1 MRLKRITYDE
11 LNSKQKEI
19 HNFQK
24 VAALLA
30 DYGFNCIKL
39 DDDWLGADF
48 LAYHKDGTTTL
59 KVQLKARAGIS
70 KKYVGKD
77 LYLAFP
83 IDGRWYLLLHDEL
96 VSLAAETTSWLQS
109 SSWNEHGEYSA
120 AQPSRRM
127 LARLSNRAVGGSSS
141 IVAADTRP
149 PRKAAKEAGTK
160 RKMKSSGAR
169 IRELIIQ
176 GKLDIPG
183 LLEVIHREYPDSKAS
198 SGDVSWNRWQL
209 KTYPEK
215 YDPKTGDT
223 IRARRVT

>member
-1 MRLKRITYDE
+1 MRLERITYGD

-19 HNFQK
+19 YNFQK

-39 DDDWLGADF
+39 DDDWQGADF
-48 LAYHKDGTTTL
+48 LAYHKDGATTL
-59 KVQLKARAGIS
+59 KVQLKTRAGIS
-70 KKYVGKD
+70 QKYVGKD

-83 IDGRWYLLLHDEL
+83 ADGRWYLLLHDEL

-109 SSWNEHGEYSA
+109 SSWIDKGEYSV

-127 LARLSNRAVGGSSS
+127 LKHLSDHAVGGSSG
-141 IVAADTRP
+141 IATAGTRT
-149 PRKAAKEAGTK
+149 PREATKKAGTK
-160 RKMKSSGAR
+160 RKTKSSGAR
-169 IRELIIQ
+169 IREPIIQ
-176 GKLDIPG
+176 GKLDTPRI
-183 LLEVIHREYPDSKAS
+183 LEVIHREYPDSKAS
-198 SGDVSWNRWQL
+198 NRDVSWNRWQL

-223 IRARRVT
+223 IRSRRVT